1 MTIEIYAD
9 GRKIK
14 DMKADCVDVTA
25 RMLQI
30 TGITGRDQGG
40 KYEAFYVGEIH
51 FELKAETLCI
61 SFTDPDAGKYIEIHC
76 YDW

>member
-14 DMKADCVDVTA
+14 DLKAGRVDVTA
-25 RMLQI
+25 RVLQI
-30 TGITGRDQGG
+30 AGITGRDRGCQ
-40 KYEAFYVGEIH
+40 YEAFYVGEIH
-51 FELKAETLCI
+51 FELKAEILYI
-61 SFTDPDAGKYIEIHC
+61 SFTDPSAGKYIEIQC